1 MSKKLLFIGCNFDQI
16 PYLEV
21 LKDLELEIIGVDLN
35 NDSPGKFHCDRF
47 YNIGY
52 DNLKGLIEIGIKE
65 KFSKDD
71 MVFTAAAQFAQKGA
85 AHFAKHFN
93 ISYVDEQHVEMC
105 LDKAAYYEYFQR
117 NGIPMPKTWYVKS
130 KDELV
135 SLVSSM
141 ETTKWYYLKSDYSK
155 NPHYVYRFNASKIP
169 IEKIFWGR
177 DRYLREVY
185 ILQEEFEGVSLRI
198 NVYSNRF
205 NVIDF
210 LSSELTYE
218 HHEKIKEF
226 EILVV
231 LRRFMQSVGMQNWLI
246 KFDVILNDSGYTV
259 LDVGMDPPFR
269 MNKHAKLQSINFA
282 RHYIDQYLFNKIEY
296 PLSLD

>member
-1 MSKKLLFIGCNFDQI
+1 MSKKLLFLGCNSDQV
-16 PYLEV
+16 PYLSV
-21 LKDLELEIIGVDLN
+21 LKGLNLEIVGVDLN
-35 NDSPGKFHCDRF
+35 NNAPGRDYCDKF

-52 DNLKGLIEIGIKE
+52 DNLKGLVEIGIIE

-85 AHFAKHFN
+85 AYFAKYFN
-93 ISYVDEQHVEMC
+93 IPYVDEKSIEMC

-117 NGIPMPKTWYVKS
+117 NDIPIPKTWYVKS

-135 SLVSSM
+135 DLVSSM
-141 ETTKWYYLKSDYSK
+141 DATTWYYLKSDYSK
-155 NPHYVYRFNASKIP
+155 NPNYVYRFNASKVP
-169 IEKIFWGR
+169 IEKIFWGK
-177 DRYLREVY
+177 DRYLKEFY
-185 ILQEEFEGVSLRI
+185 ILQKEFSGVSLRI

-210 LSSELTYE
+210 LSGELTCK
-218 HHEKIKEF
+218 HHEKIKEL
-226 EILVV
+226 EIIDV
-231 LRRFMQSVGMQNWLI
+231 LRNFMESVGMQNWLI
-246 KFDVILNDSGYTV
+246 KFDVILNDSEYAV

-269 MNKHAKLQSINFA
+269 MNKLAKLQKINFA
-282 RHYIDQYLFNKIEY
+282 RYYINQYLFNKVDY

>member
-1 MSKKLLFIGCNFDQI
+1 MSKKLLFLGCNFNQI

-21 LKDLELEIIGVDLN
+21 LKDLDLEIIGVDLN
-35 NDSPGKFHCDRF
+35 SNSPGRAFCDKF

-52 DNLKGLIEIGIKE
+52 DNLKGLVEIGIKE

-85 AHFAKHFN
+85 AYFAKRFN
-93 ISYVDEQHVEMC
+93 ISYVDEQSVEMC

-117 NGIPMPKTWYVKS
+117 NGIPIPKTWYLKS

-141 ETTKWYYLKSDYSK
+141 GATKWYYLKSDYSK
-155 NPHYVYRFNASKIP
+155 NPNYVYRFNASKIP
-169 IEKIFWGR
+169 IENIFWGR
-177 DRYLREVY
+177 DRYLKEFY
-185 ILQEEFEGVSLRI
+185 ILQEEFAGVSLRI
-198 NVYSNRF
+198 NVYANRF

-210 LSSELTYE
+210 LSGELTYKY
-218 HHEKIKEF
+218 HEKIKEL
-226 EILVV
+226 EIIIV
-231 LRRFMQSVGMQNWLI
+231 LRKFMESVGMQNWLI
-246 KFDVILNDSGYTV
+246 KFDVILNDSEYTV

-269 MNKHAKLQSINFA
+269 MNKQAKLQNINFA
-282 RHYIDQYLFNKIEY
+282 RHYINQYLFNKVDY